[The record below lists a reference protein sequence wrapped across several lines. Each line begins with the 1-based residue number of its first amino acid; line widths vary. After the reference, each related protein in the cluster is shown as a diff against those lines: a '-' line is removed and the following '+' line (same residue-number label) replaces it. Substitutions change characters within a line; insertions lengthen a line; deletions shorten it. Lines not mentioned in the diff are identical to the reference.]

1 MKEYIGNQ
9 EHFEDEVNAFYDQ
22 KVAYEKDM
30 KQEFEKDMLNQLDPT
45 LEEWYEYLE
54 KLNNEK

>member
-30 KQEFEKDMLNQLDPT
+30 LNQLDPT